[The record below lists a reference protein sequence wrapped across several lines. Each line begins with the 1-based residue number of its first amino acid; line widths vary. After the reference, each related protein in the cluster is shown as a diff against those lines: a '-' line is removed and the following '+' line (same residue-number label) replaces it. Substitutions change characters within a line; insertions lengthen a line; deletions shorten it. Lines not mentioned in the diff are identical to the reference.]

1 MAELRRDSF
10 HGLDPDGVGASFH
23 EDPGGTHVEFYY
35 HKVAQKDFCR
45 MVFPGN
51 RLTVWDQPVREKDKL
66 RFPQQ
71 WRLYKEGKDQLHGQ
85 TMLQSWG
92 DIDPGSVEI
101 YQGLHILTVE
111 QLANVPDAN
120 MGNMPPGHMPLAYR
134 HREMAREYVQ
144 QQKQSAG
151 FDQAL
156 EAAQQSQDVARAAV
170 KENAELRA
178 QIEEL
183 QRRMDAQRLTDPA
196 AVYPKVAKK
205 KPGGWIYELS
215 NGELVT
221 GKKAAEDAQRV
232 LDAA

>member
-1 MAELRRDSF
+1 MAELLRDSF
-10 HGLDPDGVGASFH
+10 HGIDPEGVGASFH
-23 EDPGGTHVEFYY
+23 EDAGGTHVEFY
-35 HKVAQKDFCR
+35 HNKVAQKDFCR

-51 RLTVWDQPVREKDKL
+51 KLTVWDQPVRDVDKR

-71 WRLYKEGKDQLHGQ
+71 WALYSQGKDQLEGQ
-85 TMLQSWG
+85 TPLQSWSDLDG
-92 DIDPGSVEI
+92 GSAEI
-101 YQGLHILTVE
+101 YQSLHIRTVE
-111 QLANVPDAN
+111 QLAAVPDAN
-120 MGNMPPGHMPLAYR
+120 MNNMPPGHMPLAYR

-151 FDQAL
+151 FDKAL

-170 KENAELRA
+170 EENAALRA
-178 QIEEL
+178 QLEEL

-221 GKKAAEDAQRV
+221 GKKAAEDAQRA